1 MRKSFSDVPN
11 AKASQNRSKANQIF
25 SKINNLVHQAK
36 IKRKYTK
43 IASNSLKTIHQ
54 QLETISLGSSTKFAD
69 NPFYMQGKK
78 RLYVQSKQHDEELDL
93 INLIKIIDNNEPNK
107 KNFITPDMMKSKLT
121 QKILQSRKRSFGST
135 SQNFMRAEHD
145 HSVNYEGLDRRQ
157 SKILRKVLN
166 VNSCAGSPF
175 AQNEK
180 KGLEASGQGLRFSLS
195 PAFGSSVQGSF
206 DLVDLN
212 RDYCQVVKKEDIE
225 NGMKKVRLSRLIS
238 LRGVFKA
245 S

>member
-1 MRKSFSDVPN
+1 MRKSFSEVPN
-11 AKASQNRSKANQIF
+11 SKVSQNRSKANQIF

-54 QLETISLGSSTKFAD
+54 QLESISLGSSTKFAD

-78 RLYVQSKQHDEELDL
+78 RLYNQSKQHDEELDL
-93 INLIKIIDNNEPNK
+93 INLIKIIDNKEPNK
-107 KNFITPDMMKSKLT
+107 KNFITPDMMQSKLT
-121 QKILQSRKRSFGST
+121 QKILQTRKRSFGST
-135 SQNFMRAEHD
+135 GQNFMRAEPE
-145 HSVNYEGLDRRQ
+145 HSVNYEGLGRKQ

-166 VNSCAGSPF
+166 VNSCAVSPLG
-175 AQNEK
+175 QSGT
-180 KGLEASGQGLRFSLS
+180 KGPEGQGLRLS
-195 PAFGSSVQGSF
+195 MSPGLGTSVQGSF
-206 DLVDLN
+206 DLADLN

-225 NGMKKVRLSRLIS
+225 NGIRKVRLSRLIS